1 MTTTPR
7 TFAQRIGLFSPCV
20 APAAIL
26 SDGPLRMEEDGLT
39 PLTLRQEASHDG
51 LCHLRVL
58 RRLPCGD
65 LYQAEVA
72 ATPQLLHAQPV
83 VAYFTEEQ
91 LRYAA
96 PWDKRLD
103 GADPD
108 SILARLE
115 ARAAANQPVIRI
127 EPGEQK
133 KPATPEPVVALQR
146 LDLPVEATQ
155 KRLQEALEAIT
166 AGTPTEAH
174 TLQKQREVS
183 TRSIGAFHMQQA
195 FLCAAIDT
203 LMDRLYRSTE
213 QVHHLMVKTNCALIA
228 QVQRWH
234 RDARQRVVNAI
245 PYFNKREQRHT
256 WRLLIGVPE
265 HLLQTV

>member
-1 MTTTPR
+1 MTTTPQ
-7 TFAQRIGLFSPCV
+7 TFAQRIGLFNPCV
-20 APAAIL
+20 APATIL
-26 SDGPLRMEEDGLT
+26 SDDPLQMEEDGLT

-58 RRLPCGD
+58 RCLSCGD

-72 ATPQLLHAQPV
+72 ATPQLLHTHPIKVFIA
-83 VAYFTEEQ
+83 EEQ

-115 ARAAANQPVIRI
+115 ARAAANQPTIRI
-127 EPGEQK
+127 EPEEQK
-133 KPATPEPVVALQR
+133 KPFTPEPAVALQR
-146 LDLPVEATQ
+146 LDLPVEVTQ
-155 KRLQEALEAIT
+155 ERLQEAFKAVM

-174 TLQKQREVS
+174 TLQKLREVS

-213 QVHHLMVKTNCALIA
+213 QVNHLAVKTNCALIA

-245 PYFNKREQRHT
+245 PYFNKREQRHS

-265 HLLQTV
+265 HLLQAA